1 MGEVAGGMT
10 QVVNSYLAWDFDRFD
25 VDVIVSRDG
34 SRGIAALAL
43 FARAAWRILR
53 LPQREK
59 TVVVVHLS
67 QDGSFIREGLLL
79 ELASRRGVATV
90 AHLHGSS
97 FVQYAK
103 SNPGRVTKVLSHAD
117 AIVVLSDATLA
128 AVRSLLPTA
137 QAQIV
142 PNAVLPGHPTPKT
155 RTVVF
160 GGSVGRRKGV
170 DVLVEAWRDIA
181 DKDGWQLDVV
191 GPIAEPA
198 IVPDDL
204 PSATFHGALPHSTLM
219 AMLDKSEVAVLPS
232 RDEAMPMFVL
242 EALARDACVVATS
255 VGGIESVIGEGA
267 GVLVP
272 PDDSASLRTA
282 LEDVMGD
289 DELRAAL
296 IERGRAKFDSEFAAA
311 AVHPQLEEL
320 WLGALTTR
328 TGGR

>member
-204 PSATFHGALPHSTLM
+204 PSATFHGALRTRRSWRCSTRARSQCSHHVMKPCRCSSSRLWR
-219 AMLDKSEVAVLPS
+219 AMHVSS
-232 RDEAMPMFVL
+232 RP
-242 EALARDACVVATS
+242 RS
-255 VGGIESVIGEGA
+255 GESSRSSGKAPG
-267 GVLVP
+267 
-272 PDDSASLRTA
+272 SSCR
-282 LEDVMGD
+282 
-289 DELRAAL
+289 
-296 IERGRAKFDSEFAAA
+296 
-311 AVHPQLEEL
+311 
-320 WLGALTTR
+320 LTTR
-328 TGGR
+328 HHSVRPWRMSWVTTSCGLLSSNGVARSSIPSSPPRQCIHSLKSSGSGH